1 MKHLIE
7 VTSDVFYICQRLKD
21 IDKDYYILFNL
32 TSKKFEVHVRG
43 QGKNSYAFTVPFDT
57 LDERTLFYARKTRRE
72 RMDRLIAEIERE
84 NEKYYERAIKEGVD
98 KIKEALC
105 Q

>member
-1 MKHLIE
+1 MKNLIE
-7 VTSDVFYICQRLKD
+7 VTSDTFYICQRLKD
-21 IDKDYYILFNL
+21 IDNDYCILFNL
-32 TSKKFEVHVRG
+32 SSKKYEVHVRG

-72 RMDRLIAEIERE
+72 RMDKIIAEIEKE
-84 NEKYYERAIKEGVD
+84 NEKYYDKAIKEGVD

>member
-1 MKHLIE
+1 MKLLSE
-7 VTSDVFYICQRLKD
+7 VTSDVFYICQRLKE

-32 TSKKFEVHVRG
+32 TSKKFEVHVCG
-43 QGKNSYAFTVPFDT
+43 QGKNSYAFTVPFDS
-57 LDERTLFYARKTRRE
+57 LDEHTLFYARKTRRE
-72 RMDRLIAEIERE
+72 RMDWLIAEIERE